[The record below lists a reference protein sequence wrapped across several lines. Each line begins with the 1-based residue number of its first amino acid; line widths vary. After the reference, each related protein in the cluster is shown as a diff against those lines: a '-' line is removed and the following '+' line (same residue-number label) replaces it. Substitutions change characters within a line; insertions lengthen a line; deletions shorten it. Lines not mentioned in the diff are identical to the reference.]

1 MGELITQ
8 TDVINAEMG
17 YGLSVDEMLDAS
29 NVAAVIRPFVVVKI
43 NGQELAPVDWSQ
55 HVLEAGE
62 EVEIYYRPAGDSGKE
77 ILRLIATIAI
87 IVVAWQV
94 AGAYA
99 GSGIFGLSAEA
110 TKIVIA
116 TSITAVGTALLNAFI
131 PPPSVNLPN
140 GGYDTGES
148 YFLTNQSNRARPY
161 AAVPVPYGRVKM
173 IGNLAAQPEVFS
185 AGDSSLFT
193 TLIDW
198 GLGQSNVFNYRAGD
212 TKLQWFAA
220 TMKEHT
226 NVPNWRNDD
235 PDQGLDY
242 VPLELL
248 RYPLNS
254 VELSVGLSTNGD
266 QGTANTV
273 PTAYSAVVELYF
285 PQGITYFDDQGN
297 SQNLGITF
305 KGEYRPA
312 GTGEWLPWP
321 AGTKGYAGDSHIR
334 FGAGT
339 VDPDDGNPNEE
350 PNIDFSV
357 PVANVL
363 AGDDFVCTISF
374 DRAVYAVDFTDF
386 EFLNSATGANV
397 TGQFQKVSES
407 EITPNRVWQYVLRA
421 PNIGDTES
429 NQYIIGTNLSNF
441 IDEEPPYGQP
451 FPDKV
456 YESNAFTVSGAN
468 AGDGGGDNGGGPVD
482 GTLYDRTA
490 GNETYVRV
498 SGYYNPYSGGYI
510 AYDKSSWVQTSF
522 QVWVGGVQQVVNL
535 DDFTQ
540 YVGTGQEYTT
550 QSGFGVNVVTEF
562 WSLKR
567 ADGSSGLTRFFSFP
581 PNWGDGTP
589 FLQTFTIYGNK
600 PQPAKASIEIIFALR
615 GEYEIRVTRIGD
627 NTNSERPQ
635 QYVSTCFWSRIA
647 SRGYPY
653 YPDTLD
659 GRQSILNLQRR
670 HTMTEIR
677 LEASES
683 VQGNLNEISATVVSQ
698 LRQFNPAIGQW
709 NPPVNSRNPAWVVA
723 DLLTGYRAQQ
733 VRVPRNL
740 QDDGGYLRTA
750 DLEMPSFNAL
760 SRKCIEQVTYTQN
773 GQQLTRRRYE
783 CDLIVAGDAPI
794 IETVQ
799 NILSMCRSRLI
810 LNQAGKLEIMQDV
823 DRANEVRQVFT
834 PANSWGF
841 QGERIF
847 QELPHGLRVSFIA
860 PELGYQRGTVEVY
873 RPPYTRQTAT
883 TFEDLETIGCTNWHM
898 AAQYGMY
905 VFGQMVLRTET
916 FTLNVAAESIAVQ
929 TGDVVE
935 VANDTAAL
943 GGSSHLIVEQ
953 INQSTFVLSEEPSIF
968 SDPYYTLKTNQGVIQ
983 GRVLSIIGRTVQIDR
998 NAELPIMDA
1007 SGVGIMVIGQKD
1019 FVTKKYIISGIRPNQ
1034 DLTAQ
1039 LTLVPYD
1046 INVYNTDN
1054 GSFPE
1059 WNSGGDG
1066 DPQNPEN
1073 GGNARTID
1081 LTGFTYL
1088 EYDNDRQPISVSD
1101 LSWDLQTADA
1111 PLSGWEVQ
1119 WTQKGQDA
1127 IIDIDFLTADKRGY
1141 QHKYNAINGEFG
1153 AGYYVVTPVSQLGYK
1168 GEGAEVFVGKSVD
1181 RIPPPAPARFRAVAY
1196 PTYIRFNWLRSDCPD
1211 LAGYTITMYGTESG
1225 KVDEVKVSWRDE
1237 QFVWFTEFDQR
1248 GAAFEMYATDTSGN
1262 NSETVFFNGL
1272 ISGLPYPPLVV
1283 PFYYEKREQDIDTG
1297 VITPASVNWL
1307 DVLSP
1312 IDREPSRLISHYE
1325 LRFDPDPEN
1334 STVVN
1339 SQFVDHFQHPSQE
1352 IWRPALH
1359 LYPELGTWY
1368 IAAID
1373 HFNRRGPWNKC
1384 SSDDLDYTMSI
1395 GYDQEIKYYPIGHP
1409 LEREPYSE
1417 VDVYWQ
1423 PFGTDEFQV
1432 VEYKLWMFP
1441 RQPEFPDLPNTI
1453 FRDSYEKNCYYLP
1466 DGTEVQIEAG
1476 EERYLGATL
1485 FYQGPNRGVLL
1496 TFNQLPNYQMGH
1508 QGTFVIEGLV
1518 ADGRQLGTRAKDD
1531 WQMIYDRTGPSAPA
1545 NFVYEINPNDQTQ
1558 FALEWTACPEPDIE
1572 FYEIRYANR
1581 RDAPWE
1587 TAMIIGQPDFYH
1599 VQEPWRQKYIWF
1611 DETRGGK
1618 YMIRGYD
1625 TTGNIGAMSSLIM
1638 DPLEIDPNAGWDL
1651 IQSIEGHDDFI
1662 GVLEN
1667 MYRVDG
1673 SITIMLEQS
1682 TPMVDGLQTA
1692 YFYYD
1697 EDTTIPILAE
1707 TRIVSETL
1715 EAFAEDRPNWEYI
1728 AEWPLLSLVE
1738 NMAEGGKDESNV
1750 TLTHEVKLPNSQVWQ
1765 QFDDSEF
1772 ALSGTVEYRIKLTN
1786 DQQDGNAGIRRSRIL
1801 VYAESDDKVTK
1812 TWPTEIKTQIIPH
1825 KK

>member
-17 YGLSVDEMLDAS
+17 YGLNVEEMLDAS

-43 NGQELAPVDWSQ
+43 NGQELSPVDWSQ

-94 AGAYA
+94 AGAYGGA
-99 GSGIFGLSAEA
+99 GLFGLSAEA

-131 PPPSVNLPN
+131 PPPTVNLPS

-148 YFLTNQSNRARPY
+148 YFLTSQSNRARPY

-212 TKLQWFAA
+212 TKLQWFSA

-226 NVPNWRNDD
+226 NVPNWVNND
-235 PDQGLDY
+235 PNQGLSY

-254 VELSVGLSTNGD
+254 VELSIGLSTNGD
-266 QGTANTV
+266 SGTANTV

-297 SQNLGITF
+297 AQNLGITF
-305 KGEYRPA
+305 KGEYREA
-312 GTGEWLPWP
+312 GVGEWLPWP

-357 PVANVL
+357 PVARVGS
-363 AGDDFVCTISF
+363 GDDFVCTISF
-374 DRAVYAVDFTDF
+374 DREVYAVDFTDF
-386 EFLNSATGANV
+386 EFLDSATGANV
-397 TGQFQKVSES
+397 TGQFSKVSES
-407 EITPNRVWQYVLRA
+407 EITANRVWQYVIRA
-421 PNIGDTES
+421 PQVGDTAS
-429 NQYIIGTNLSNF
+429 NQYVIGTNLQNF
-441 IDEEPPYGQP
+441 IDEAPPYGQP
-451 FPDKV
+451 FPNKM
-456 YESNAFTVSGAN
+456 YESNAFTVAGEN
-468 AGDGGGDNGGGPVD
+468 AGGNNGGGGPVD

-490 GNETYVRV
+490 GNETFVKV
-498 SGYYNPYSGGYI
+498 SGIYSQYTDI
-510 AYDKSSWVQTSF
+510 YVPYDKSTWTQLQF
-522 QVWVGGVQQVVNL
+522 EVWVGGEKQVVNL
-535 DDFTQ
+535 NDFSQ
-540 YVGTGQEYTT
+540 YVGTGQSYTT
-550 QSGFGVNVVTEF
+550 QIGFGVYITTEW

-567 ADGSSGLTRFFSFP
+567 ADGSSSLTRDFFFP
-581 PNWGDGTP
+581 PNWGGGTP
-589 FLQTFTIYGNK
+589 FNQTFTVYGNK

-627 NTNSERPQ
+627 NTNSDKPQ
-635 QYVSTCFWSRIA
+635 QYISTCFWSRMA

-653 YPDTLD
+653 FPDTLD

-698 LRQFNPAIGQW
+698 LRQYNSATRQW

-740 QDDGGYLRTA
+740 QDDGGYIATA

-760 SRKCIEQVTYTQN
+760 SRKCMELVTYTQN
-773 GQQLTRRRYE
+773 GIQLERRRYE

-823 DRANEVRQVFT
+823 DRADEVRQVFT

-841 QGERIF
+841 KGERVF

-860 PELGYQRGTVEVY
+860 PELGYQRGTVEVF
-873 RPPYTRQTAT
+873 RPPYTRNTAT
-883 TFEDLETIGCTNWHM
+883 TFEDLETLGCTNWHM

-935 VANDTAAL
+935 IANDTAAL

-953 INQSTFVLSEEPSIF
+953 TTPSTFVLSEEPSIF
-968 SDPYYTLKTNQGVIQ
+968 PDPYYTMKTDAGVIQ

-998 NAELPIMDA
+998 NVGALDA

-1034 DLTAQ
+1034 DLTAE

-1046 INVYNTDN
+1046 VNVYNTDS

-1088 EYDNDRQPISVSD
+1088 EYDRDRQPISVSD

-1111 PLSGWEVQ
+1111 PLSGWEIQ

-1127 IIDIDFLTADKRGY
+1127 IIDIDFLTSDKRGY

-1153 AGYYVVTPVSQLGYK
+1153 AGYYVVTPISQLGYK

-1181 RIPPPAPARFRAVAY
+1181 RIPPPPPARFRAVAY

-1211 LAGYTITMYGTESG
+1211 LAGYTIKMFGTESG

-1237 QFVWFTEFDQR
+1237 QFVWFIEFDQR

-1283 PFYYEKREQDIDTG
+1283 PFYYEKREQDVETG
-1297 VITPASVNWL
+1297 VTTIASVNWK

-1312 IDREPSRLISHYE
+1312 IDREPSRLISHYD
-1325 LRFDPDPEN
+1325 LRFDPDPKN
-1334 STVVN
+1334 STILD
-1339 SQFVDHFQHPSQE
+1339 SLPVDSFQHPSQE
-1352 IWRPALH
+1352 IWRPAAH

-1368 IAAID
+1368 ISAVD

-1384 SSDDLDYTMSI
+1384 SSDDLDYTMSL

-1417 VDVYWQ
+1417 VDVYWEA
-1423 PFGTDEFQV
+1423 FGTDAFQV
-1432 VEYKLWMFP
+1432 VEYKLWLFP
-1441 RQPEFPDLPNTI
+1441 RQPEFPDLPSTI
-1453 FRDSYEKNCYYLP
+1453 FRDSYEKNCYFLP
-1466 DGTEVQIEAG
+1466 DGTEIPIEAG

-1485 FYQGPNRGVLL
+1485 YYSGPNRGVLL
-1496 TFNQLPNYQMGH
+1496 EFQQLPNYQLGH
-1508 QGTFVIEGLV
+1508 QGTFIIEGLV

-1531 WQMIYDRTGPSAPA
+1531 WNIIYDRQGPEAPQ
-1545 NFVYEINPNDQTQ
+1545 NFVYEINPNDPNQ
-1558 FALEWTACPEPDIE
+1558 FALEWTACPDPDIE

-1581 RDAPWE
+1581 RDAPWD

-1618 YMIRGYD
+1618 YMIRAYD

-1662 GVLEN
+1662 GTLEN
-1667 MYRVDG
+1667 LYRIDG
-1673 SITIMLEQS
+1673 SITIMLEQN

-1697 EDTTIPILAE
+1697 ENTTIPILAE

-1738 NMAEGGKDESNV
+1738 NMAEGGQDESNV
-1750 TLTHEVKLPNSQVWQ
+1750 TLTHEVKLPNSEVWQ

-1772 ALSGTVEYRIKLTN
+1772 ALSGTVDYRIRLTN

-1812 TWPTEIKTQIIPH
+1812 QWPTEIKTQIIPH